1 MGLLFIIAILM
12 GAVGF
17 LTFGFQNTVCGKPPA
32 QFGVGQVDTNSV
44 IIHGHAYNLAKF
56 NHPAAGSTFDGH
68 TNPLRTPGFAVAATD
83 VSFMFQKVNG
93 TCDGIITASTSA
105 SVIPS
110 TNGNPHWYFPCNP
123 FPQTGVFGP
132 NATNYDS
139 PSQCH
144 TTSYSR
150 SLLDKL
156 SPSGLVSYSWH
167 DVISGPRKL
176 AVFES

>member
-1 MGLLFIIAILM
+1 MGLLTIIGLLM

-32 QFGVGQVDTNSV
+32 QFKVGQVDTNSV
-44 IIHGHAYNLAKF
+44 IIYGHAYNLAKF
-56 NHPAAGSTFDGH
+56 NHPAAGSTFGGN
-68 TNPLRTPGFAVAATD
+68 TNPLNTPGFAVAGAD

-123 FPQTGVFGP
+123 FPQQGVFGP
-132 NATNYDS
+132 NVTNYDS
-139 PSQCH
+139 AFQCH
-144 TTSYSR
+144 ATSHSR
-150 SLLDKL
+150 QLLNGL
-156 SPSGLVSYSWH
+156 SPSGLVSYSWQ
-167 DVISGPRKL
+167 DVINGPRKL